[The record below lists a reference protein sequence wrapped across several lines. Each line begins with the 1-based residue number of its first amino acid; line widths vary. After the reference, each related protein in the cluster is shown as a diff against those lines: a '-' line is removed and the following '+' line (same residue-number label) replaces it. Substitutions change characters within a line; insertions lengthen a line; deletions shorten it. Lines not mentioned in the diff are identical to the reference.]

1 MKTRKAKTETAI
13 FIMAVLFIGI
23 IASSCV
29 TPHQIEEVR
38 ADISQLSYE
47 NQETQT
53 LIRRVDSLMVN
64 LDRENK
70 KFRNDVSYTT
80 EELQRQIAS
89 LLENY
94 NEMMFLLKKVSAQ
107 GKVTHVIRSSPGT
120 DEQTSDTIVTGQNSV
135 PVKSQ
140 IDCQNAYDEAFIL
153 VRQGEYE
160 NSISEFEK
168 FLDECK
174 GHSSEEN
181 AHYWIGECYYS
192 LGKFVDA
199 VEWFQRMIDSFKGS
213 ANSGRALYKLG
224 RCHQELGKMD
234 KAKKAF
240 KQVVEDYPQT
250 LEAEQSK
257 ERLKDIG

>member
-1 MKTRKAKTETAI
+1 MKTRKAETETAI

-38 ADISQLSYE
+38 ADIAQLSYD

-53 LIRRVDSLMVN
+53 MIRRVDSLMVK

-80 EELQRQIAS
+80 EELQRQIAL

-94 NEMMFLLKKVSAQ
+94 NEMMSLLKQVSAQ
-107 GKVTHVIRSSPGT
+107 GKVTHIIRSSPGT
-120 DEQTSDTIVTGQNSV
+120 DEQTADTIVTGQSTM
-135 PVKSQ
+135 PAKPQ

-160 NSISEFEK
+160 KSISEFEK
-168 FLDECK
+168 FLEDCK
-174 GHSSEEN
+174 GHPSEEN

-199 VEWFQRMIDSFKGS
+199 ADWFQTMIESFKGS
-213 ANSGRALYKLG
+213 TNSGRALYKLG

-234 KAKKAF
+234 KARKAF
-240 KQVVEDYPQT
+240 KQVIDDYPQT

>member
-1 MKTRKAKTETAI
+1 MTRKAKTETAI

-38 ADISQLSYE
+38 ADIAQLSYE
-47 NQETQT
+47 NQGTQT
-53 LIRRVDSLMVN
+53 MIRRVDSLMVK
-64 LDRENK
+64 LDQENK

-80 EELQRQIAS
+80 DELQHQIAS

-94 NEMMFLLKKVSAQ
+94 NEMMTLLKQVSTQ
-107 GKVTHVIRSSPGT
+107 GKVTHIIRSSPGSE
-120 DEQTSDTIVTGQNSV
+120 DQTADTMVTGQTRMPARPQV
-135 PVKSQ
+135 
-140 IDCQNAYDEAFIL
+140 DCQNAYDEAFIL
-153 VRQGEYE
+153 VRQGDYE
-160 NSISEFEK
+160 KSISEFEQ
-168 FLDECK
+168 FLEDCK
-174 GHSSEEN
+174 GHPSEEN

-199 VEWFQRMIDSFKGS
+199 IDWFQTMIDSFKGS

-240 KQVVEDYPQT
+240 KQVVDDYPQT